1 MTSNRMLS
9 TVANNNAHL
18 TGPSTITENSTTTS
32 AVTTVQK
39 QKNEI
44 YVRHDF
50 DLLTHLRSSNSPILT
65 GLFTP
70 KHKRIYVNLHS
81 TNNSNGS
88 GRHLLC
94 STTSKYGVSFG
105 NVTTNN

>member
-1 MTSNRMLS
+1 MLS

-39 QKNEI
+39 QRKKNKNEI
-44 YVRHDF
+44 YVRHGV

-94 STTSKYGVSFG
+94 STTSKYDVSFG
-105 NVTTNN
+105 NVMTNN